1 MSWYIKKT
9 DDVLMH
15 AGTKGMKWGVR
26 RWQNPDGTLTAAGK
40 ERYRNMIPTSA
51 KEGMAAAAKRSDI
64 EQKNQRAREALGI
77 DGLDK
82 DGLLTKEMQQIYLDA
97 FRLPDNI
104 KRFSDPQ
111 ELNRLY
117 KNMKNDVGEE
127 NAKILMNLFNKAK
140 KEEEQLRKTMPVSA
154 YNARIKAIRAK
165 TPAGL

>member
-1 MSWYIKKT
+1 MSWYIKKN
-9 DDVLMH
+9 DDVLAH

-26 RWQNPDGTLTAAGK
+26 KYQNEDGTLTAAGK
-40 ERYRNMIPTSA
+40 ERYRNMVPSSA
-51 KEGMAAAAKRSDI
+51 KKGMDDAAKRAHI
-64 EQKNQRAREALGI
+64 EELNSRARDALGF
-77 DGLDK
+77 DPLDK
-82 DGLLTKEMQQIYLDA
+82 NGIMTKEMQETYLNA

-117 KNMKNDVGEE
+117 KNMKEQAGEE
-127 NAKILMNLFNKAK
+127 NARILMNLFNKAK
-140 KEEEQLRKTMPVSA
+140 KEEERLRKTMPVSA